1 MRPQTK
7 TEQRREFC
15 ARHRAGE
22 TYAAIAKGAG
32 VSRECVRYWC
42 RRQRA
47 GGDGCNQ
54 YRRGAKGLLSEF
66 APVVRYVILR
76 LKLAHPRWGR
86 KCLRFHLGARP
97 ALRGL
102 RLPDEVQIGRYVHQW
117 LIEVAFDCGQ
127 ACAFHA
133 RVSKEGAVSESLFED
148 LKRGLGRVAEQLQ
161 C

>member
-7 TEQRREFC
+7 PEQRREFY
-15 ARHRAGE
+15 ARHQAGE
-22 TYAAIAKGAG
+22 AYVAIAKGAG

-54 YRRGAKGLLSEF
+54 YQRGAKGLLSEF

-86 KCLRFHLGARP
+86 NRLWFHLGQRSS
-97 ALRGL
+97 LRGSK
-102 RLPDEVQIGRYVHQW
+102 LPDEVQIGRYLH
-117 LIEVAFDCGQ
+117 
-127 ACAFHA
+127 
-133 RVSKEGAVSESLFED
+133 
-148 LKRGLGRVAEQLQ
+148 
-161 C
+161 